1 MLIEYYK
8 AHTDVK
14 NPTRGHPSDAGLDVF
29 FCPERGTDKFAD
41 AVIKPGH
48 GAILATGLMFGVPHG
63 YMLEV
68 KNDPSFHKV
77 GRLVKSRMDLL
88 HQKNKLKDLYD
99 LLRTLKK

>member
-1 MLIEYYK
+1 MKDNIDNEELQSLLR
-8 AHTDVK
+8 HTRNTLSEAIGVME
-14 NPTRGHPSDAGLDVF
+14 A
-29 FCPERGTDKFAD
+29 E
-41 AVIKPGH
+41 
-48 GAILATGLMFGVPHG
+48 GA